1 MDNNNMI
8 HIQTNNLTAILYSDG
23 GKKLEIYNK
32 QKSPYGW
39 SPRKLVVSHFGVD
52 DKEFT
57 HKYVQNKVDEVYS
70 TFPNEEIDELMTKI
84 NEYESKNN

>member
-1 MDNNNMI
+1 MI
-8 HIQTNNLTAILYSDG
+8 HIQTDNLTAILYSDG

-32 QKSPYGW
+32 HKSPYGW
-39 SPRKLVVSHFGVD
+39 SPRKLIVSHFGVD

-57 HKYVQNKVDEVYS
+57 YKYVQDKVDEVYS

-84 NEYESKNN
+84 NKYESENN